1 MRYDG
6 WVAAADSMLAG
17 LGGIARGARAAG
29 LGRPLGVVRD
39 VCDAPFVKLGRP
51 VLRGRIEGL
60 AFRGHLRH
68 RSFLASGARRES
80 SYVGLF
86 LRSLQPGLTV
96 VDGGAHLGVYTVLA
110 ARAVGP
116 DGHVLAF
123 EPDPYNFGALAWNA
137 RRLAGGIPVLS
148 PRALAAES
156 GRASFHVSRG
166 TLGSSLFARADT
178 PRVTTVETTTLDH
191 ELRGLDLSHGLLVK
205 LNVEGAEGLV
215 LDGMVET
222 LSRAGDVTLFA
233 EVHPALLAAAGTN
246 AAELFARLEALGFS
260 IEWIPWSG
268 SSAGPLAERAPDEPG
283 HVLAVRVSDARSGG
297 QAEAPYARPHRRPP
311 ARADSAPRAS

>member
-1 MRYDG
+1 MA
-6 WVAAADSMLAG
+6 VADAMLAG
-17 LGGIARGARAAG
+17 LGGIARGARAAR

-68 RSFLASGARRES
+68 RGFLATGARRES

-86 LRSLQPGLTV
+86 LRSLRPGLTV
-96 VDGGAHLGVYTVLA
+96 VDGGAHIGAYTVLA

-116 DGHVLAF
+116 DGHVFAF

-137 RRLAGGIPVLS
+137 RRLAGGAPVLS
-148 PRALAAES
+148 TRALAAEP

-166 TLGSSLFARADT
+166 TIGSSLFPRSDT
-178 PRVTTVETTTLDH
+178 ARVTTVERTTLDR
-191 ELRGLDLSHGLLVK
+191 ELRGVDLRGGLLVK

-215 LDGMVET
+215 LDGMRET
-222 LSRAGDVTLFA
+222 LRRVDDVTLFA
-233 EVHPALLAAAGTN
+233 EFHPSLLAAAGTD

-260 IEWIPWSG
+260 IGWIPWG
-268 SSAGPLAERAPDEPG
+268 GCSAGPLAERAPDAPG
-283 HVLAVRVSDARSGG
+283 HVLAVRVSDARSGE
-297 QAEAPYARPHRRPP
+297 QAGAPYARPRRPP
-311 ARADSAPRAS
+311 LARAPRASRAE